1 MERDVASL
9 IDAYNQA
16 LNYANDHK
24 LQYEQLKEGRNSDD
38 VIRDKMHQIEENI
51 NSFYQKEKDYRQ
63 DAEAISK
70 DLEWKVIMP
79 KVANSISTEVEL
91 ILNEKEVVAS
101 ARGNI
106 LNDQQIEKVT
116 QDVIRLLKEKYPQ
129 VGEVSIAEIIKEI
142 KCEQDN
148 SDDYNDKYGFLSDAD
163 VNVLRNLVQQSYSNP
178 YLSLDE
184 RRESLNLEL
193 ADIPKKQE
201 QLEEYKRALT
211 GHDYS
216 IIELYEKNDRK
227 IEELKAKIVEQ
238 KNAIKEMERK
248 ISTYDYDMPQVP
260 DPQYDM
266 LCKLPGFFKSLSCK
280 LLKSKKASIERMM
293 KEQLNINLVIYAGYI
308 GRVELSADDSE
319 EISFKIFHK
328 NGNEIYLSQ
337 LNAGAKQT
345 VMQVLLKVLY
355 ELGDYDPPVMIDTV
369 MGVLDKESREVIINR
384 YFPDLAHQTIL
395 LSTDT
400 EITTEADFKKI
411 VAYVARTYTLHRDQE
426 RQCTTVSDDYFGL
439 QTYEF

>member
-1 MERDVASL
+1 
-9 IDAYNQA
+9 
-16 LNYANDHK
+16 
-24 LQYEQLKEGRNSDD
+24 
-38 VIRDKMHQIEENI
+38 MHQIEESI

-91 ILNEKEVVAS
+91 ILSEKEVVAS

-129 VGEVSIAEIIKEI
+129 VGEVSIAEIIEEI
-142 KCEQDN
+142 KREQDN

-216 IIELYEKNDRK
+216 IIELYEK
-227 IEELKAKIVEQ
+227 
-238 KNAIKEMERK
+238 
-248 ISTYDYDMPQVP
+248 
-260 DPQYDM
+260 
-266 LCKLPGFFKSLSCK
+266 
-280 LLKSKKASIERMM
+280 
-293 KEQLNINLVIYAGYI
+293 
-308 GRVELSADDSE
+308 
-319 EISFKIFHK
+319 
-328 NGNEIYLSQ
+328 
-337 LNAGAKQT
+337 
-345 VMQVLLKVLY
+345 
-355 ELGDYDPPVMIDTV
+355 
-369 MGVLDKESREVIINR
+369 
-384 YFPDLAHQTIL
+384 
-395 LSTDT
+395 
-400 EITTEADFKKI
+400 
-411 VAYVARTYTLHRDQE
+411 
-426 RQCTTVSDDYFGL
+426 
-439 QTYEF
+439 